1 MSRRLLISVLIV
13 LATAV
18 VGSPAVKRTSKTAK
32 ADKTKVEKN
41 IKQTNRRI
49 SANSAQTQQSLQQ
62 LTRLNTEIAEHS
74 ENIRMTQN
82 KVSQLDTRIVTIE
95 DSVAQIE
102 KKVAAMR
109 ASYADAVRKFNLNRR
124 SATSLLAYVLSAES
138 FTAAYRRVRYLR
150 EFSKWRQQKSE
161 QLAEAVDELKG
172 KRATLDEVKAE
183 KANSL
188 VALTANQKALESKK
202 ATVNEKV
209 AKLNREGNALRE
221 ELEKQKARDDQ
232 LDREIKN
239 LLLKEKQAADKAKK
253 RAEAEAKKRA
263 ADEAKKR
270 AEAEAKKRAAEE
282 AKKRAEE
289 EAKKNQK
296 AVVGKSS
303 TAAPTQGKKTS
314 TPPTTKP
321 ERTEIPTLKAEQE
334 KPATV
339 DNTVRPAA
347 PTSEPMTA
355 RFESHKG
362 SMYFPVTGNYMILCR
377 FGAPKFG
384 TLKNKS
390 RSVDIRV
397 DGGQARAIFDGSV
410 SSVSDIGDGV
420 KTVIITHGAYR
431 SVYINIQST
440 SLRHGMSVKAGQV
453 IGPVAESSAYDNR
466 RVLSF
471 QMLKSGNGFT
481 HINPLEWVR

>member
-239 LLLKEKQAADKAKK
+239 LLLKEKQAAD
-253 RAEAEAKKRA
+253 
-263 ADEAKKR
+263 EAKKR

-321 ERTEIPTLKAEQE
+321 ERTETPTVKAEQE

>member
-13 LATAV
+13 LATAL

-239 LLLKEKQAADKAKK
+239 LLLKEKQAADEAKK

-263 ADEAKKR
+263 AD
-270 AEAEAKKRAAEE
+270 E

-321 ERTEIPTLKAEQE
+321 ERTETPTVKAEQE